1 MTVHLAADPMQLKPR
16 VMALA
21 RVSSAS
27 ARLDTEK
34 AGGS

>member
-1 MTVHLAADPMQLKPR
+1 MTVHLAADPMQLK
-16 VMALA
+16 MALA